1 MARGETQPPT
11 PRFKVH
17 LTDDYVP
24 RVPAGQFRIEAAQT
38 ISGIENGGQLPGAA
52 RLFEVRA
59 PQFQLAPGG
68 VHAVSPAPETQGCH
82 GRVLAHVTLAARIL
96 PWQRTIDPGEL
107 ETGPIEAR
115 PPWLA
120 LLVFAAGELPGD
132 PNAAGITDTMAI
144 SDLLWPAEPDL
155 GEIRPKIP
163 QSQVAEGTATECRVL
178 RVPGAVFAAVCPR
191 EDELRHLAHVRS
203 VRDPAA
209 DSLGEELTEGDFSV
223 VISGR
228 LPDPEG
234 GRHVA
239 HLVSLEGCREAL
251 AYAASAGPHKQDA
264 RLVSLHHWCFDA
276 LPEGEGGAGFVQRV
290 HDLLFDDAA
299 DGAVRDLLLR
309 IPVPGPS
316 GGVGTGPD
324 DEARQRATDRLAQ
337 GWLPLPY
344 QVDSG
349 EETYAWY
356 RGPFTAAPSQK
367 LPPMPEDGW
376 TTAGGLL
383 AYDPDWAVF
392 DTGWAVAWTVGR
404 ALALADDD
412 FAGRLGNWRDRARF
426 RAAQLAQ
433 RLAAA
438 PPESDP
444 AASLGPRPRAQALR
458 ERVED
463 GTLERLIRE
472 LSEVRTGPVRPR
484 SAGSAAADLT
494 QTGAPPRQAP
504 LHRVLAEALAGPGTA
519 SGPHAQRLT
528 ALRAA
533 LREELAEDEET
544 PLADWFARL
553 RLLHG
558 VPFAYLV
565 PSETMLPPE
574 SLRFFHVDPGWL
586 TALQA
591 GAESVGASGE
601 ADRALAAFAGPWRSQ
616 ATAADDPGPCAG
628 MLIRS
633 ALTREC
639 PELSIQAWQG
649 EETVGL
655 LRRELLAGDILLV
668 LFDRVPD
675 AVELSEPPEGL
686 SFGAD
691 PHPVDGT
698 PVLNLRSL
706 GGGDAPPGETLDG
719 AYFPQ
724 EPGEDGLLAYLRPNP
739 KGKREWRR
747 VLDLRPADP
756 DALIGALATRLREAG
771 ELSDGPLAPAPFG
784 LQLIN
789 APYRQMILTPPLAPT
804 PPPGAGH
811 E

>member
-1 MARGETQPPT
+1 MSGGETRSRT
-11 PRFKVH
+11 SGFVVH

-24 RVPAGQFRIEAAQT
+24 AVPAGEFEIDAAQT
-38 ISGIENGGQLPGAA
+38 ISDIQDGGQIPGAV

-59 PQFQLAPGG
+59 PQFRLASGV
-68 VHAVSPAPETQGCH
+68 VHAVNPAPEAEGDL
-82 GRVLAHVTLAARIL
+82 GRVLAHVTLEGRIL

-107 ETGPIEAR
+107 DTGPIEPR

-132 PNAAGITDTMAI
+132 QDAAGATDAMAI
-144 SDLLWPAEPDL
+144 SDLLWPAEAAP
-155 GEIRPKIP
+155 GEIRPAIP
-163 QSQVAEGTATECRVL
+163 RAQVAEDPAAECRTI
-178 RVPGAVFAAVCPR
+178 RVPGDVFAAICPR

-203 VRDPAA
+203 VREH
-209 DSLGEELTEGDFSV
+209 SETLGEELTEGDFSV

-228 LPDPEG
+228 LPNPEG

-251 AYAASAGPHKQDA
+251 AYAASAGPHERDV
-264 RLVSLHHWCFDA
+264 RLVSLHHWAFDA
-276 LPEGEGGAGFVQRV
+276 LAEGGVGFVQRV

-299 DGAVRDLLLR
+299 DGAARDLLLR
-309 IPVPGPS
+309 IPVPGPPDA
-316 GGVGTGPD
+316 VGAGPD
-324 DEARQRATDRLAQ
+324 DQARQRATDRLAQ
-337 GWLPLPY
+337 GWVPLPY

-356 RGPFTAAPSQK
+356 RGPFTATPAHQ
-367 LPPMPEDGW
+367 LPEPPDGGW
-376 TTAGGLL
+376 TTTGGLL

-412 FAGRLGNWRDRARF
+412 FAARLGNWRDRARF
-426 RAAQLAQ
+426 RAAQLSQ

-438 PPESDP
+438 PPDSDA
-444 AASLGPRPRAQALR
+444 AASLGPRPRARALQK
-458 ERVED
+458 RVED

-472 LSEVRTGPVRPR
+472 LSEVRAAPERPR
-484 SAGSAAADLT
+484 PVGSLAADLT
-494 QTGAPPRQAP
+494 QTGAPPRQEP
-504 LHRVLAEALAGPGTA
+504 LHRVLTEALNGPGPGTA
-519 SGPHAQRLT
+519 SAPHTQRLT

-533 LREELAEDEET
+533 LREALAEDGEK

-558 VPFAYLV
+558 VPFSYLV

-574 SLRFFHVDPGWL
+574 SLRFFHIDPGWL

-591 GAESVGASGE
+591 GAESVGATGE
-601 ADRALAAFAGPWRSQ
+601 ADRALAAFAAPWRSQ
-616 ATAADDPGPCAG
+616 VTAADDPGPCAG

-639 PELSIQAWQG
+639 PELRVQAWQG

-686 SFGAD
+686 SFGVD
-691 PHPVDGT
+691 PHPVDGEL
-698 PVLNLRSL
+698 VLNLRSL
-706 GGGDAPPGETLDG
+706 GGGNIPPGETLDG

-724 EPGEDGLLAYLRPNP
+724 EPGEHGLLAYLRPDP
-739 KGKREWRR
+739 DGQRKRR
-747 VLDLRPADP
+747 VLHLRPAQP
-756 DALIGALATRLREAG
+756 DALISALATRLREAG
-771 ELSDGPLAPAPFG
+771 ELSDRPLAPAPFA
-784 LQLIN
+784 LQLLN
-789 APYRQMILTPPLAPT
+789 APYRQMILTPPLDRT